1 MSQLDE
7 SCSQNKAES
16 LPSPNKRREMINDT
30 ETGHNRSVDHARNA
44 STASLFGDEN
54 AAGVSM

>member
-1 MSQLDE
+1 MIAKQSRE
-7 SCSQNKAES
+7 SSKPKQ
-16 LPSPNKRREMINDT
+16 RREMINDT
-30 ETGHNRSVDHARNA
+30 KTGHNRSVNRAGNA